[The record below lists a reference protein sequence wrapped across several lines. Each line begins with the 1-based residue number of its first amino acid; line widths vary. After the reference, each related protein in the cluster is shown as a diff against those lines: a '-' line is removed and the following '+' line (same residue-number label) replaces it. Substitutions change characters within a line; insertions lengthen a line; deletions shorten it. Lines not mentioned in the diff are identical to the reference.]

1 MAQNLIRGEAT
12 ISRLDVENPSPNG
25 TLQNHSP
32 GTTIAPFTV
41 GLNGVHVST
50 DFLLSHVLLG
60 ALATVGLGVIL
71 IRLVQLGHAHLRKL
85 LSINASEKEQIYFS
99 RNHVDLW
106 PKIKK
111 QIIYAPIWRKR
122 HNREIKLSSAV
133 SLGTLPT
140 RLQSLLLGLYVL
152 GNVVFC
158 VALDYRAENM
168 YAILAELRGRTGAL
182 AAANLVP
189 LVLFAGR
196 NNPLIVWL
204 QVSFDTYILLHRWTG
219 RLVVLETIIHT
230 AAWAVVQAASKRWD
244 GVLVDLG
251 DPYMTWGSV
260 AAVAAVC
267 LILISPGPVRH
278 AFYETFLNI
287 HIILAVL
294 FILGT
299 YLHCSIPH
307 LPALPYVVTAGV
319 LWAGE
324 RFLRILWT
332 AKRNVSRG
340 GSTTADI
347 SVLPDGACRVTLHLP
362 HHLRIDPGMHAYL
375 RFPNLRPWESHPF
388 SIAWHEEHTKTDSGA
403 LRHVDSAGSRLEKTT
418 RRVPART
425 SVSFVIQARTGFTL
439 QLWKYAQENA
449 SVATLSCRTHA
460 FLEGPYGG
468 HHSLDS
474 YGHVVLV
481 AGASGI
487 THQLSY
493 IRHLLDGRQKG
504 IVATRRVV
512 LVWAIRK
519 ISHLQWAEPWL
530 SGLVAMSREAG
541 MFEAR
546 VYVTSREGV
555 WAPDGAD
562 SDIEIFSGRPN
573 MELIIRE
580 QVNCQVGSMCV
591 TVCGPG
597 GLADDV
603 RQATRDV
610 QTYGSVDFIEEAFT
624 W

>member
-1 MAQNLIRGEAT
+1 MALQFIRGEAT
-12 ISRLDVENPSPNG
+12 ISRSDADSPVPNG
-25 TLQNHSP
+25 TLQNSSP
-32 GTTIAPFTV
+32 GTTIAPYTV
-41 GLNGVHVST
+41 GLNGVHVTT
-50 DFLLSHVLLG
+50 DFLLSHLLLG
-60 ALATVGLGVIL
+60 ILAAVGLGVIL
-71 IRLVQLGHAHLRKL
+71 IRLIQLGHAHLRKL
-85 LSINASEKEQIYFS
+85 LSINASEKEQAYFS
-99 RNHVDLW
+99 CNQVDLW
-106 PKIKK
+106 PRIKK
-111 QIIYAPIWRKR
+111 HVIYAPIWRKR

-152 GNVVFC
+152 GNIVFC
-158 VALDYRAENM
+158 VALDYKVENM

-230 AAWAVVQAASKRWD
+230 AAWAVAQAASK
-244 GVLVDLG
+244 
-251 DPYMTWGSV
+251 
-260 AAVAAVC
+260 
-267 LILISPGPVRH
+267 SPGPVRH

-287 HIILAVL
+287 HMILASL

-319 LWAGE
+319 LWMGE

-332 AKRNVSRG
+332 ARRNVSRG

-362 HHLRIDPGMHAYL
+362 HHLRIVPGMHAYL
-375 RFPNLRPWESHPF
+375 RFPHLRPWESHPF
-388 SIAWHEEHTKTDSGA
+388 SIAWHDEHARTGSGT
-403 LRHVDSAGSRLEKTT
+403 LQHIDSAGSTLEKAA
-418 RRVPART
+418 RRVTQRT

-439 QLWKYAQENA
+439 QLWKYAQKNA
-449 SVATLSCRTHA
+449 SVVTLSCRTPA

-474 YGHVVLV
+474 YGHVVVV

-493 IRHLLDGRQKG
+493 IRHLLEGRQKG
-504 IVATRRVV
+504 VVATRRVV

-530 SGLVAMSREAG
+530 SCLVAKSREIG

-546 VYVTSREGV
+546 VYITSREGF

-562 SDIEIFSGRPN
+562 SDLQILSGRPD
-573 MELIIRE
+573 MTCIIRE
-580 QVNCQVGSMCV
+580 QVNCQVGAMCV

-610 QTYGSVDFIEEAFT
+610 QTCGSVDFIEEAFT